1 MNNFAFHEAIPG
13 YFEDLGDQLWLKLAL
28 FGEQPEQVLVRIE
41 PDNEEFLIPM
51 QPEHSQ
57 HGWTFYSAKVI
68 KSEHIEQ
75 TLYLFK
81 MLWAERSLWLTA
93 AGVES
98 HMPRNI
104 HMFRYSHDQRFP
116 SWATSQVF
124 YQVFPERFANGNAA
138 LTPTPAEYKYLGKRD
153 IVVKD
158 WHEAPTFE
166 NGPFEF
172 FGGDL
177 PGLQNKLSY
186 LQEQLGVTAL
196 YLNPVFSSQ
205 SNHKYD
211 TTDYFNVD
219 PHFGG
224 NEALVDLVTDMKQRN
239 MKLVLDAVIN
249 HTSLAHPWFVSGQHG
264 DKRNKAR
271 YCYDADGK
279 VESWKG
285 HGSLPVLDFSNED
298 NLNDLVL
305 AEDSV
310 IRHWLRAP
318 YQIDGWRMDVIHM
331 IGAGKG
337 AKNNA
342 HYIRQLRDVIK
353 QENSEAMLLGEH
365 FFEATDWLQGDQEDC
380 AMNYFGFAH
389 PIRAFLA
396 NLDIALHPV
405 RISGFEFAKW
415 TREARARVSFQ
426 HQLMQFNQLDS
437 HDTPRFLSMLK
448 GNRALMKVAIGFLM
462 SYIGTPCLYYGTEI
476 GLVGEGDPDCRRPF
490 PWDETEWDGDLFS
503 HTQQWIAWRKEY
515 AVLQQGAIQDLF
527 ASDNSY
533 IFGRVLG
540 KQAIVI
546 AMNRGETESAT
557 FECHLP
563 GAVASVQPLD
573 AQRLP
578 TNNQQYWEVELPAQT
593 LQAWLVELV

>member
-13 YFEDLGDQLWLKLAL
+13 YFKDLGDQLWLKLAL
-28 FGEQPEQVLVRIE
+28 YGEQPERVFVRIE

-51 QPEHSQ
+51 NAEQSQ
-57 HGWTFYSAKVI
+57 HGWTFYTAQVD
-68 KSEHIEQ
+68 KSEHVGQ
-75 TLYLFK
+75 THYLFK
-81 MLWAERSLWLTA
+81 MLWADRSKWLTSV
-93 AGVES
+93 GVEA

-104 HMFRYSHDQRFP
+104 HMFRYCHDQRFP

-124 YQVFPERFANGNAA
+124 YQVFPERFANGNPA
-138 LTPTPAEYKYLGKRD
+138 LTPKANEYKYLGKRD
-153 IVVKD
+153 IVVKE
-158 WHEAPTFE
+158 WLEEPSWSTGAY
-166 NGPFEF
+166 EF

-177 PGLQNKLSY
+177 LGLQSKLSY

-219 PHFGG
+219 PHFGS
-224 NEALVDLVTDMKQRN
+224 NEALVDLITDMKQRN

-249 HTSLAHPWFVSGQHG
+249 HTSLAHPWYVSGQQG
-264 DKRNKAR
+264 DERNKAR
-271 YCYDADGK
+271 YCYDAQGH
-279 VESWKG
+279 VECWKG
-285 HGSLPVLDFSNED
+285 SGSLPVLDFSNKANIED
-298 NLNDLVL
+298 LIESDH
-305 AEDSV
+305 SV
-310 IRHWLRAP
+310 IRHWLRP
-318 YQIDGWRMDVIHM
+318 PFSIDGWRMDVIHM
-331 IGAGKG
+331 IGDGKG

-342 HYIRQLRDVIK
+342 SYVRQLRNVIK
-353 QENSEAMLLGEH
+353 QENPEAMLLGEH

-389 PIRAFLA
+389 PVRAFLA

-405 RISGFEFAKW
+405 RITGHEFAKW

-437 HDTPRFLSMLK
+437 HDTPRFLSMLQ
-448 GNRALMKVAIGFLM
+448 GNTALMKVAIGFLM

-476 GLVGEGDPDCRRPF
+476 GMVGEVDPDCRRPF
-490 PWDETEWDGDLFS
+490 PWDESQWNSDLLS
-503 HTQQWIAWRKEY
+503 HTQQWIAWRKQY
-515 AVLQQGAIQDLF
+515 PALQQGAIQDLY

-533 IFGRVLG
+533 VFARVLG
-540 KQAIVI
+540 KQAVVV
-546 AMNRGETESAT
+546 AMNRGEAEIAN

-563 GAVASVQPLD
+563 GEVVSVSQLSAEQLPLIS
-573 AQRLP
+573 
-578 TNNQQYWEVELPAQT
+578 QQHWQAELPAQT
-593 LQAWLVELV
+593 LQAWLVDLS